1 MSNDIIKVALCY
13 QNQTYQIEVQKYKK
27 LKSLKEKAYKLFYPI
42 KYELELKYNNKS
54 LTKFLDQSIGM
65 VFTEKSFIKI
75 VAYALPGVNRSM
87 KLKPKI
93 KIAAHISPS
102 NKNNNNKSIEK
113 YNRKEIDTSVNIKE
127 VISRNDNL
135 SSINSKNYSHRTNSN
150 LAKIKTESNTN
161 NNSNSK
167 NKNKLDFYEELNL
180 KKNGRK
186 KLPPIK
192 TENNENEEMNNKQSN
207 NDIIAF
213 NNCSECLYGL
223 TSVYCRNC
231 NKFLCLDCSNKN
243 HYDENVHKLIEI
255 DDNEKINVNRYK
267 EEINKELYIALN
279 SFENSGLDNN
289 GDTIDTE
296 GERKNFEKL
305 INNLTDVAKGM
316 KESINLDEKYYNE
329 DKERIGDE
337 LNNIKNELNNENYE
351 EKNNEDGFKFFKE
364 LNAKDKNINYLMKEY
379 NCSSTVEYMD
389 NKIQK
394 LFGDIEDE
402 IDKVI
407 FELEEKVNFGEISDN
422 NFQI

>member
-1 MSNDIIKVALCY
+1 MSNDIIKIVLSY

-65 VFTEKSFIKI
+65 LFGEKSFIRI
-75 VAYALPGVNRSM
+75 VAQPLPGVNRSM

-93 KIAAHISPS
+93 KITGPLSPS
-102 NKNNNNKSIEK
+102 NKNNNKSIEK
-113 YNRKEIDTSVNIKE
+113 NNRKEIDTSVNIKE
-127 VISRNDNL
+127 IITNNNNL
-135 SSINSKNYSHRTNSN
+135 NSINSNNNSHRTYKN
-150 LAKIKTESNTN
+150 LDKIKTESNTN
-161 NNSNSK
+161 NSNNKNK

-192 TENNENEEMNNKQSN
+192 TENNEKEEMNNKQPN

-213 NNCSECLYGL
+213 NNCSECLYGA

-243 HYDENVHKLIEI
+243 HSVENEHKLIEI

-267 EEINKELYIALN
+267 EEINKELYNAFN
-279 SFENSGLDNN
+279 SFDNSGVDNE

-305 INNLTDVAKGM
+305 INNLTDVAIGM
-316 KESINLDEKYYNE
+316 KENINLDEEYNNE
-329 DKERIGDE
+329 DKERIEEE

-364 LNAKDKNINYLMKEY
+364 LNAKEKNINKLMKEY
-379 NCSSTVEYMD
+379 NCNSTAEYID

>member
-1 MSNDIIKVALCY
+1 MNSDIIKVALTY
-13 QNQTYQIEVQKYKK
+13 QNQTYQIQVQKYKK
-27 LKSLKEKAYKLFYPI
+27 LKSLKEKAYKIFYPI

-65 VFTEKSFIKI
+65 VFSEKSFIKI
-75 VAYALPGVNRSM
+75 VAHPLPGVNRSM

-93 KIAAHISPS
+93 KIASTLSPT
-102 NKNNNNKSIEK
+102 KNTNKSIEK
-113 YNRKEIDTSVNIKE
+113 NNRKEIDTSVNIKE
-127 VISRNDNL
+127 IMSRNDNI
-135 SSINSKNYSHRTNSN
+135 SSINTHRSN
-150 LAKIKTESNTN
+150 TLGKLKTESNTN
-161 NNSNSK
+161 NKSNNK

-192 TENNENEEMNNKQSN
+192 TENIENEEMNNMHSN

-243 HYDENVHKLIEI
+243 HYLESEHKLIEI

-267 EEINKELYIALN
+267 EEINKELYSAFN
-279 SFENSGLDNN
+279 SFNNCGLDNE

-296 GERKNFEKL
+296 GEKKNFEKL
-305 INNLTDVAKGM
+305 INNLTDVSMGM
-316 KESINLDEKYYNE
+316 KESINLDEEFYNE
-329 DKERIGDE
+329 DKDKIRDE

-351 EKNNEDGFKFFKE
+351 EKNNGDDGFKFFKE
-364 LNAKDKNINYLMKEY
+364 LIDKDKKINNLKKEY
-379 NCSSTVEYMD
+379 NCNSTAEYMD

-394 LFGDIEDE
+394 LFGDVEDE
-402 IDKVI
+402 IDKVL
-407 FELEEKVNFGEISDN
+407 FELEEKVNFGEN
-422 NFQI
+422 N

>member
-1 MSNDIIKVALCY
+1 MSNDIIKVALTY

-27 LKSLKEKAYKLFYPI
+27 LKSLKENAYKLFYPI

-65 VFTEKSFIKI
+65 VFSEKSFIRI
-75 VAYALPGVNRSM
+75 VAHALPGVNRSM

-93 KIAAHISPS
+93 KIAGPLSPS
-102 NKNNNNKSIEK
+102 KKNNNKSIEK
-113 YNRKEIDTSVNIKE
+113 KNRKEIETSVNIKE
-127 VISRNDNL
+127 IMSKNDNL
-135 SSINSKNYSHRTNSN
+135 STINSNNYSHRTNSN
-150 LAKIKTESNTN
+150 LGKIKTEGNTN
-161 NNSNSK
+161 NNSNNK

-192 TENNENEEMNNKQSN
+192 TENNGNEEMNNQQSN
-207 NDIIAF
+207 KDIIAF
-213 NNCSECLYGL
+213 NNCSECLYGA
-223 TSVYCRNC
+223 TSEYCRNC

-243 HYDENVHKLIEI
+243 HSDENEHKLIEI

-267 EEINKELYIALN
+267 EEINKNLYNVLN
-279 SFENSGLDNN
+279 SFDNSGIDND
-289 GDTIDTE
+289 GGTIDTE

-305 INNLTDVAKGM
+305 INNLVDVANGM
-316 KESINLDEKYYNE
+316 KESINLDEEYYNE

-337 LNNIKNELNNENYE
+337 LKNIKNELKNENYE
-351 EKNNEDGFKFFKE
+351 EMNNEDGLKFFKE
-364 LNAKDKNINYLMKEY
+364 LNAKDKNINNLKKEY
-379 NCSSTVEYMD
+379 NCKSTVEYMD

-407 FELEEKVNFGEISDN
+407 FELEEKINIGALSDN
-422 NFQI
+422 NIQI

>member
-1 MSNDIIKVALCY
+1 MSSDIIKVALAY
-13 QNQTYQIEVQKYKK
+13 QNQTYQIQVQKYKK
-27 LKSLKEKAYKLFYPI
+27 LKSLKEKAYKIFYPI

-65 VFTEKSFIKI
+65 VFSEKSFIKI
-75 VAYALPGVNRSM
+75 VAHPLPGVNRSM

-93 KIAAHISPS
+93 KIASTLSPS
-102 NKNNNNKSIEK
+102 KNTNKSIEK
-113 YNRKEIDTSVNIKE
+113 NNRKEIDTSVNIKE
-127 VISRNDNL
+127 IMSRNDNI
-135 SSINSKNYSHRTNSN
+135 SSINTHRSN
-150 LAKIKTESNTN
+150 TLGKLKTESNAN
-161 NNSNSK
+161 NKSNNK

-192 TENNENEEMNNKQSN
+192 TENIENEEMNNMHSN

-243 HYDENVHKLIEI
+243 HYVESEHKLIEI

-267 EEINKELYIALN
+267 EEINKELYNAFN
-279 SFENSGLDNN
+279 SFNNCGLDNE

-296 GERKNFEKL
+296 GEKKNFEKL
-305 INNLTDVAKGM
+305 INNLTDVAMGM
-316 KESINLDEKYYNE
+316 KESINLDEEFYNE
-329 DKERIGDE
+329 DKDKIRDE

-351 EKNNEDGFKFFKE
+351 EKNNGDDGFKFFKE
-364 LNAKDKNINYLMKEY
+364 LIDKDKKIKNLKKEY
-379 NCSSTVEYMD
+379 NCNSTAEYMD

-394 LFGDIEDE
+394 LFGDVEDE
-402 IDKVI
+402 IDKVL
-407 FELEEKVNFGEISDN
+407 FELEEKINLGGITD
-422 NFQI
+422 

>member
-1 MSNDIIKVALCY
+1 MNSDIIKVALTY
-13 QNQTYQIEVQKYKK
+13 QNQTYQIQVQKYKK
-27 LKSLKEKAYKLFYPI
+27 LKSLKEKAYKIFYPI

-65 VFTEKSFIKI
+65 VFSEKSFIKI
-75 VAYALPGVNRSM
+75 VAHPLPGVNRSM

-93 KIAAHISPS
+93 KIASTQSPS
-102 NKNNNNKSIEK
+102 KNTNKSIEK
-113 YNRKEIDTSVNIKE
+113 NNRKEIDTSVNIKE
-127 VISRNDNL
+127 IMSRNDNI
-135 SSINSKNYSHRTNSN
+135 SSINTHRSN
-150 LAKIKTESNTN
+150 TLGKLKTESNAN
-161 NNSNSK
+161 NKSNNK

-192 TENNENEEMNNKQSN
+192 TENIEKEEMNNMHSN

-243 HYDENVHKLIEI
+243 HYLESEHKLIEI

-267 EEINKELYIALN
+267 EEINKELYNAFN
-279 SFENSGLDNN
+279 SFNNCGLDNE

-296 GERKNFEKL
+296 GEKKNFEKL
-305 INNLTDVAKGM
+305 INNLTDVAMGM
-316 KESINLDEKYYNE
+316 KESINLDEEFYNE
-329 DKERIGDE
+329 DKDKIRDE

-351 EKNNEDGFKFFKE
+351 EKNNEDDGFKFFKE
-364 LNAKDKNINYLMKEY
+364 LIDKDKKIKNLKKEY
-379 NCSSTVEYMD
+379 NCNSTAEYMD

-394 LFGDIEDE
+394 LFGDVEDE
-402 IDKVI
+402 IDKVL
-407 FELEEKVNFGEISDN
+407 FELEEKVNFGGITD
-422 NFQI
+422 

>member
-1 MSNDIIKVALCY
+1 MSSDIIKVALTY
-13 QNQTYQIEVQKYKK
+13 QNQTYQIQVQKYKK
-27 LKSLKEKAYKLFYPI
+27 LKSLKEKAYKIFYPI

-65 VFTEKSFIKI
+65 VFSEKSFIKI
-75 VAYALPGVNRSM
+75 VAHPLPGVNRSM

-93 KIAAHISPS
+93 KIASTQSPS
-102 NKNNNNKSIEK
+102 KNTNKSIEK
-113 YNRKEIDTSVNIKE
+113 NNRKEIDTSVNIKE
-127 VISRNDNL
+127 IMSRNDNI
-135 SSINSKNYSHRTNSN
+135 SSINTHRSN
-150 LAKIKTESNTN
+150 TLGKLKTESNVN
-161 NNSNSK
+161 NKSNNK

-192 TENNENEEMNNKQSN
+192 TENIENEEMNNMHSN

-243 HYDENVHKLIEI
+243 HYVESEHKLIEI

-267 EEINKELYIALN
+267 EEINKELYSAFN
-279 SFENSGLDNN
+279 SFNNCGLDNE

-296 GERKNFEKL
+296 GEKKNFEKL
-305 INNLTDVAKGM
+305 INNLTDVAMGM
-316 KESINLDEKYYNE
+316 KESINLDEEYYNE
-329 DKERIGDE
+329 DKDKIRDE

-351 EKNNEDGFKFFKE
+351 EKNNGDDGFKFFKE
-364 LNAKDKNINYLMKEY
+364 LIDKDKKINNLKKEY
-379 NCSSTVEYMD
+379 NCNSTAEYMD

-394 LFGDIEDE
+394 LFGDVEDE
-402 IDKVI
+402 IDKVL
-407 FELEEKVNFGEISDN
+407 FELEEKVNFGEN
-422 NFQI
+422 N

>member
-1 MSNDIIKVALCY
+1 MSNDIIKIVLSY

-65 VFTEKSFIKI
+65 LFSEKSFIRI
-75 VAYALPGVNRSM
+75 VAQALPGVNRSM

-93 KIAAHISPS
+93 KIAGPLSPS
-102 NKNNNNKSIEK
+102 NKNNNKSIEK
-113 YNRKEIDTSVNIKE
+113 NNRKEIDTSVNIKE
-127 VISRNDNL
+127 LISNNDNL
-135 SSINSKNYSHRTNSN
+135 NSINSNNNSHRTYKNSG
-150 LAKIKTESNTN
+150 KIKTESNTS
-161 NNSNSK
+161 NNSNNK

-192 TENNENEEMNNKQSN
+192 TENNENEEMNNKQQN

-213 NNCSECLYGL
+213 NNCSECLYGA

-243 HYDENVHKLIEI
+243 HYIENEHKLIEI
-255 DDNEKINVNRYK
+255 DDNEKINVNRFK
-267 EEINKELYIALN
+267 EEINKELFNALN
-279 SFENSGLDNN
+279 SFDNCGLDNE

-305 INNLTDVAKGM
+305 INNLTDVAIGM
-316 KESINLDEKYYNE
+316 KESINLDEEYNNE
-329 DKERIGDE
+329 DKERIEDE

-364 LNAKDKNINYLMKEY
+364 LNAKEKNINKLMKEY
-379 NCSSTVEYMD
+379 NCNSTAEFMD
-389 NKIQK
+389 YKIQK

-407 FELEEKVNFGEISDN
+407 FELEENVNIGATMG
-422 NFQI
+422 

>member
-1 MSNDIIKVALCY
+1 MSNDIIKIVLSY

-27 LKSLKEKAYKLFYPI
+27 LKILKEKAYKLFYPI

-65 VFTEKSFIKI
+65 LFGEKSFIRI
-75 VAYALPGVNRSM
+75 VAQPLPGVNRSM

-93 KIAAHISPS
+93 KITGPLSPS
-102 NKNNNNKSIEK
+102 NKNNNKSIEK
-113 YNRKEIDTSVNIKE
+113 NNRKEIDTSVNIKE
-127 VISRNDNL
+127 LISNNDNL
-135 SSINSKNYSHRTNSN
+135 NSINSNNNSHRTYKN
-150 LAKIKTESNTN
+150 LDKIKTESNTN
-161 NNSNSK
+161 NSNNKNK

-192 TENNENEEMNNKQSN
+192 TENNENEEMNNNLQN

-213 NNCSECLYGL
+213 NNCSECLYGA

-243 HYDENVHKLIEI
+243 HSVENEHKLIEI

-267 EEINKELYIALN
+267 EEINKELYNAFN
-279 SFENSGLDNN
+279 SFDNSGVDNE

-305 INNLTDVAKGM
+305 INNLTDVAIGM
-316 KESINLDEKYYNE
+316 KESINLDEEYNNE
-329 DKERIGDE
+329 DKERIGEE

-364 LNAKDKNINYLMKEY
+364 LNAKEKNINNLMKEY
-379 NCSSTVEYMD
+379 NCNSTAEYMD

-407 FELEEKVNFGEISDN
+407 FELEENVNIGAIMG
-422 NFQI
+422 

>member
-1 MSNDIIKVALCY
+1 MSSDIIKVALAY
-13 QNQTYQIEVQKYKK
+13 QNQTYQIQVQKYKK
-27 LKSLKEKAYKLFYPI
+27 LKSLKEKAYKIFYPI

-65 VFTEKSFIKI
+65 VFSEKSFIKI
-75 VAYALPGVNRSM
+75 VAHPLPGVNRSL

-93 KIAAHISPS
+93 KIASTLSPT
-102 NKNNNNKSIEK
+102 KNANKSIEK
-113 YNRKEIDTSVNIKE
+113 NNRKEIDTSVNIKE
-127 VISRNDNL
+127 IMSRNDNI
-135 SSINSKNYSHRTNSN
+135 SSINTHRSN
-150 LAKIKTESNTN
+150 TLGKLKTESNAN
-161 NNSNSK
+161 NKSNNK

-192 TENNENEEMNNKQSN
+192 TENIENEEMNNMHSN

-213 NNCSECLYGL
+213 NNCSECLYVL

-243 HYDENVHKLIEI
+243 HYLESKHKLIEI

-267 EEINKELYIALN
+267 EEINKELYSAFN
-279 SFENSGLDNN
+279 SFNNCGLDNE

-296 GERKNFEKL
+296 GEKKNFEKL
-305 INNLTDVAKGM
+305 INNLTDVAMGM
-316 KESINLDEKYYNE
+316 KESINLDEEFYNE
-329 DKERIGDE
+329 DKDKIGNE

-351 EKNNEDGFKFFKE
+351 EKNNDDGFKFFKE
-364 LNAKDKNINYLMKEY
+364 LIEKDKKINNLKKEY
-379 NCSSTVEYMD
+379 NCNSTAEYID

-394 LFGDIEDE
+394 LFGDVEDE
-402 IDKVI
+402 IDKVL
-407 FELEEKVNFGEISDN
+407 FELEEKVNFGEN
-422 NFQI
+422 N

>member
-1 MSNDIIKVALCY
+1 MSSDIIKVALAY
-13 QNQTYQIEVQKYKK
+13 QNQTYQIQVQKYKK
-27 LKSLKEKAYKLFYPI
+27 LKSLKEKAYKIFYPI

-65 VFTEKSFIKI
+65 VFSEKSFIKI
-75 VAYALPGVNRSM
+75 VAHPLPGVNRSM

-93 KIAAHISPS
+93 KIASTLSPT
-102 NKNNNNKSIEK
+102 KNTNKSIEK
-113 YNRKEIDTSVNIKE
+113 NNRKEIDTSVNIKE
-127 VISRNDNL
+127 IMSRNDNI
-135 SSINSKNYSHRTNSN
+135 SSINTHRSN
-150 LAKIKTESNTN
+150 TLGKLKTEGNTN
-161 NNSNSK
+161 NKSNNK

-192 TENNENEEMNNKQSN
+192 TENIENEEMNNMHSN

-243 HYDENVHKLIEI
+243 HYVESEHKLIEI

-267 EEINKELYIALN
+267 EEINKELYNAFN
-279 SFENSGLDNN
+279 SFNNCGLDNE

-296 GERKNFEKL
+296 GEKKNFEKL
-305 INNLTDVAKGM
+305 INNLTDVAMGM
-316 KESINLDEKYYNE
+316 KESINLDEEYYNE
-329 DKERIGDE
+329 DKDKIRDE

-351 EKNNEDGFKFFKE
+351 EKNNGDDGFKFFKE
-364 LNAKDKNINYLMKEY
+364 LIDKDKKINNLKKEY
-379 NCSSTVEYMD
+379 NCNSTAEYMD

-394 LFGDIEDE
+394 LFGDVEDE
-402 IDKVI
+402 IDKVL
-407 FELEEKVNFGEISDN
+407 FELEEKVNFGEN
-422 NFQI
+422 N